1 MTETM
6 VQFQTERRIALI
18 NGSAPAT
25 GTPTNGVGS
34 RGNTAHL
41 NFTPKGGAK

>member
-6 VQFQTERRIALI
+6 VQFQTRRRDELRKW
-18 NGSAPAT
+18 PRDRAT

-41 NFTPKGGAK
+41 NLKRDAK